1 MKVDLIVVGKTDQ
14 AEVRSL
20 VAAYLKRLN
29 FYAKVTLTGT
39 ARPEEYPEPVGR
51 KPEAAG
57 GRGAVAAVRRGRLCR
72 AARRKR
78 SPAALGR
85 FRAVAAKADEQR
97 ITQALFRDRRA
108 LRFLAESVRAGRRS
122 VVAFGHDLFPSDRAR
137 PFRRAALPGLY
148 DYPQRALSSRI
159 VRYRFAEP
167 ALCRPERVIC
177 FLRAGKAYRITIAG
191 QRMSGRAVEPG
202 RLRRKTPTEPPSFG
216 NTMQQVEYGL
226 VAFYHGD
233 KATVLSSVL

>member
-29 FYAKVTLTGT
+29 FYAKVTLTELPDLKNTRSLSAESQKRQEG
-39 ARPEEYPEPVGR
+39 
-51 KPEAAG
+51 EALLRQFG
-57 GRGAVAAVRRGRLCR
+57 EGDYVVLLDEKGAQL
-72 AARRKR
+72 R
-78 SPAALGR
+78 SVD
-85 FRAVAAKADEQR
+85 FAKADEQR
-97 ITQALFRDRRA
+97 IAQALFRDRRS

-167 ALCRPERVIC
+167 ALCPTGARDLFPTGQKSVPHYDYC
-177 FLRAGKAYRITIAG
+177 RAADVR
-191 QRMSGRAVEPG
+191 
-202 RLRRKTPTEPPSFG
+202 
-216 NTMQQVEYGL
+216 
-226 VAFYHGD
+226 
-233 KATVLSSVL
+233 SSR

>member
-29 FYAKVTLTGT
+29 FYAKVTLTELPDLKNTRSLSAESQKRQEG
-39 ARPEEYPEPVGR
+39 
-51 KPEAAG
+51 EALL
-57 GRGAVAAVRRGRLCR
+57 RAVRRGRLCR

-167 ALCRPERVIC
+167 ALCPTGARDLFPAGRKGVPNYDC
-177 FLRAGKAYRITIAG
+177 RAADVR
-191 QRMSGRAVEPG
+191 
-202 RLRRKTPTEPPSFG
+202 
-216 NTMQQVEYGL
+216 
-226 VAFYHGD
+226 
-233 KATVLSSVL
+233 SSR

>member
-29 FYAKVTLTGT
+29 FYAKVTLTELPDLKNTRSLSAESQKRQEG
-39 ARPEEYPEPVGR
+39 
-51 KPEAAG
+51 EALLRQFG
-57 GRGAVAAVRRGRLCR
+57 EGDYVVLLDEKGAQL
-72 AARRKR
+72 
-78 SPAALGR
+78 
-85 FRAVAAKADEQR
+85 R
-97 ITQALFRDRRA
+97 IAQALFRDRRS

-159 VRYRFAEP
+159 VRCRFAEP
-167 ALCRPERVIC
+167 ALCPTGARDLFPAGRKGVPHYDYC
-177 FLRAGKAYRITIAG
+177 RAADVR
-191 QRMSGRAVEPG
+191 
-202 RLRRKTPTEPPSFG
+202 
-216 NTMQQVEYGL
+216 
-226 VAFYHGD
+226 
-233 KATVLSSVL
+233 SSR

>member
-29 FYAKVTLTGT
+29 FYAKVTLTELPDLKNT
-39 ARPEEYPEPVGR
+39 
-51 KPEAAG
+51 
-57 GRGAVAAVRRGRLCR
+57 
-72 AARRKR
+72 R
-78 SPAALGR
+78 SLSAESQK
-85 FRAVAAKADEQR
+85 RAVAAKADEQR
-97 ITQALFRDRRA
+97 IAQALFRDRRS

-159 VRYRFAEP
+159 VRCRFAEP
-167 ALCRPERVIC
+167 ALCPTGARDLFPAGWKGVPHYDYC
-177 FLRAGKAYRITIAG
+177 RAADVR
-191 QRMSGRAVEPG
+191 
-202 RLRRKTPTEPPSFG
+202 
-216 NTMQQVEYGL
+216 
-226 VAFYHGD
+226 
-233 KATVLSSVL
+233 SSR